1 MIYWAHEQILSAV
14 DAGPSVSAP
23 PVAARLVRGGPS
35 GVVHP
40 QCGLATGPVCDR
52 EGDSVEGRTR
62 PASLPPLDDGRA
74 AGVRVLHGGVL
85 VASHR
90 ASKRLFSEA
99 VPVETLRWESRPR
112 LSCTCSASVFIPRAC
127 PSPHSPAT
135 PEHRSQPGSSP
146 RHHRKHPCQRRAIDR
161 RVDDHPH
168 LTAQHDL
175 DPSRRWRNSAVGF
188 PAPRQLLRPARLA
201 CPRSDSSATYACMN
215 RRQAKALPS
224 ATIHPLRSIPAMPHT
239 ATIRP

>member
-1 MIYWAHEQILSAV
+1 MIYWCHEQILSAV

-23 PVAARLVRGGPS
+23 PVAARLARGGPS

-40 QCGLATGPVCDR
+40 RCGLATGPERDR
-52 EGDSVEGRTR
+52 EGDSVEGRTS
-62 PASLPPLDDGRA
+62 PASLPPLDDSRA

-99 VPVETLRWESRPR
+99 RSRRDAAMGVASETLLHLQRQRVHPPAHVRHSTRQ
-112 LSCTCSASVFIPRAC
+112 
-127 PSPHSPAT
+127 PHPNTA
-135 PEHRSQPGSSP
+135 RQPGSSP
-146 RHHRKHPCQRRAIDR
+146 RRHRKHPCQRRAIDR

-168 LTAQHDL
+168 LAAQHHL
-175 DPSRRWRNSAVGF
+175 DPSRRWRNSAVDF

-201 CPRSDSSATYACMN
+201 CPGSDSSATYACMN
-215 RRQAKALPS
+215 RRQAKAC
-224 ATIHPLRSIPAMPHT
+224 PLRPSTH
-239 ATIRP
+239 